1 MYLERLA
8 KTIDNMENLKRE
20 NDYSKASLN
29 ELLRLPNINGV
40 SELEYG
46 NNIFYMLNIGK
57 DDSIPIKYFWRK
69 NYEKLALSIWY
80 KITRNDGFFFDI
92 GAHTGIYTII
102 GNLNKQNN
110 KIISLEPY
118 YTNHSRLISNLKL
131 NDIDPN
137 LCHLKAA
144 SNDNGIAKFS
154 ISTIPGYHTQ
164 GGKISSDGNVNIHK
178 IKLDN
183 FKLPEKVSG
192 IKIDTEGHEYEVL
205 AGSNEIIST
214 NKPDILF
221 EINPESFNKS
231 VNFLKLQDY
240 KFYFINEDDEELNE
254 VNSYSDNLKKEEG
267 TNCLATLKDVNIFSN
282 FDRFE

>member
-118 YTNHSRLISNLKL
+118 YTNHSRLISIL
-131 NDIDPN
+131 N
-137 LCHLKAA
+137 
-144 SNDNGIAKFS
+144 
-154 ISTIPGYHTQ
+154 
-164 GGKISSDGNVNIHK
+164 
-178 IKLDN
+178 
-183 FKLPEKVSG
+183 
-192 IKIDTEGHEYEVL
+192 
-205 AGSNEIIST
+205 
-214 NKPDILF
+214 
-221 EINPESFNKS
+221 
-231 VNFLKLQDY
+231 
-240 KFYFINEDDEELNE
+240 
-254 VNSYSDNLKKEEG
+254 
-267 TNCLATLKDVNIFSN
+267 
-282 FDRFE
+282 